1 MNIPVS
7 DAIEAENRAVKEIMD
22 LIRASMD
29 ASATEPLFFL
39 QRLQTEIGHLPGAYV
54 SYSTR
59 DIEYA
64 REIAKCLADEHGVP
78 VPSDDDLQAA
88 LNEAGE
94 DIEDMLLSDAIHE
107 ELVARLEAL
116 MEIAP

>member
-1 MNIPVS
+1 MNLV
-7 DAIEAENRAVKEIMD
+7 RARME
-22 LIRASMD
+22 
-29 ASATEPLFFL
+29 ASATNPVFFL
-39 QRLQTEIGHLPGAYV
+39 QRLQTEIGYLPGAYV

-64 REIAKCLADEHGVP
+64 RDLAKGLADEHGVA
-78 VPSDDDLQAA
+78 VPSDEDLQAA

-94 DIEDMLLSDAIHE
+94 DIEDGAMSDAIHE

-116 MEIAP
+116 MEIAPEPDDGF